1 MAFRGVWPIEN
12 IIQKTCQKSWEVP
25 SYSKM
30 FYGRIYSCLVFPDVS
45 SITESIWRVTTQKPQ
60 FVVDADPSHIW
71 FEHAGC
77 SISV

>member
-12 IIQKTCQKSWEVP
+12 IIQKTCHTLGSAFLFQNVLWT
-25 SYSKM
+25 
-30 FYGRIYSCLVFPDVS
+30 RICLVFPDVN
-45 SITESIWRVTTQKPQ
+45 SITESIWWVTTQKPQ
-60 FVVDADPSHIW
+60 FVVDADPNHIW